1 MSDIKHLVHTG
12 VTITIASITDVLR
25 EYKVEQADN
34 PYEIGFNDGLNEAI
48 KVIQLF
54 QAKLNEKDIDLNG

>member
-25 EYKVEQADN
+25 EYKVEHADN